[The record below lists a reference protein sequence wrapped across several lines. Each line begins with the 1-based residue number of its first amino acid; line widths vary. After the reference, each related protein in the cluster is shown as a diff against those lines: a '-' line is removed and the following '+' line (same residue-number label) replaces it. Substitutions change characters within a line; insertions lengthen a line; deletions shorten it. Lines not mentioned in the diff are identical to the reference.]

1 MTFKLRSLSI
11 LLLLS
16 DDITALK
23 KFLYFFF
30 FFSALHTKLRL
41 LLECKSCYDK
51 LMIISSPIKNENIIF
66 PACSI
71 SARIDNENNW
81 KVCEKIFNDTSITL
95 RLDQNSY
102 GAAVHVKAN
111 NKRNALCFIF
121 HLTAIIIFVW

>member
-11 LLLLS
+11 LLLSLS
-16 DDITALK
+16 DVKLQRVEEIYI
-23 KFLYFFF
+23 FI
-30 FFSALHTKLRL
+30 FSALHNARL

-51 LMIISSPIKNENIIF
+51 LMIISSSIKNKNIIF
-66 PACSI
+66 PACSL
-71 SARIDNENNW
+71 SARIGNENNW

-102 GAAVHVKAN
+102 GAAVHVRAS

-121 HLTAIIIFVW
+121 HLTAIIIFAW